1 MQQAAVGGLH
11 GDLADPALWV
21 GGQRAGSG
29 CGVEDTTVT
38 AAREFA
44 HMQPQLTAR
53 HAATLSLAP
62 LAPIAIKFI
71 SIALLGMEIKIFTV
85 YKFTKRP

>member
-38 AAREFA
+38 AARNSPA
-44 HMQPQLTAR
+44 CN
-53 HAATLSLAP
+53 LSLQP
-62 LAPIAIKFI
+62 CGDPK
-71 SIALLGMEIKIFTV
+71 LGTAGADRYQIYIYCATGHGN
-85 YKFTKRP
+85 